1 MGEGSCLVGARSLG
15 EADQI
20 DFALGFIPVAV
31 IFGKYLSVESDKL
44 RLDVLKSYF
53 LSHMIASRN

>member
-1 MGEGSCLVGARSLG
+1 MGARSLG